1 MSLKDEVDEILEKG
15 LVNHHEVEAVAEY
28 IEHLEYMNAEL
39 AARNSDLVN
48 ENHGLQEDLQLSD
61 EALKD
66 CTQRCNS
73 E

>member
-1 MSLKDEVDEILEKG
+1 MSLKDEVNEILEKG

-28 IEHLEYMNAEL
+28 IEQLEKHNAEL
-39 AARNSDLVN
+39 ETRTSYLME

-66 CTQRCNS
+66 FTQRCNN